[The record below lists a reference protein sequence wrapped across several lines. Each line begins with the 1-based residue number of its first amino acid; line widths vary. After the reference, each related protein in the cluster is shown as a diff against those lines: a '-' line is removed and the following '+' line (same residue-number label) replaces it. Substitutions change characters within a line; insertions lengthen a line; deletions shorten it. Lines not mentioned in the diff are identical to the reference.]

1 MQVPTSPAPRAT
13 IRLRTR
19 AQLQRLSWAL
29 RHPLRLL
36 QRYGFGAFQI
46 AVLVVP
52 VALLILWICLD
63 RLLQT

>member
-1 MQVPTSPAPRAT
+1 MSPALKTT

-19 AQLQRLSWAL
+19 AQLRRLSWAL

-52 VALLILWICLD
+52 VALILWICLD
-63 RLLQT
+63 